1 MLRGY
6 LCHDSAAVVVW
17 IRVASVGGVDV
28 TAAEPAVDEFVE
40 GVRRHWRV

>member
-6 LCHDSAAVVVW
+6 LCHDSAAIVVW
-17 IRVASVGGVDV
+17 IRVSSVAEVDV